1 MRGDEWRM
9 GCKRGWEEGDDEI
22 KREKAMRQHES
33 AREMELVGVRET
45 RRENDRVM

>member
-1 MRGDEWRM
+1 M
-9 GCKRGWEEGDDEI
+9 GMECKRGREEGDDEI

-33 AREMELVGVRET
+33 ARETELVGVRET

>member
-1 MRGDEWRM
+1 MRGDEWGM

-22 KREKAMRQHES
+22 KRKKAMRQHES
-33 AREMELVGVRET
+33 ARETELVGVRET

>member
-1 MRGDEWRM
+1 M

-22 KREKAMRQHES
+22 KREEAMRQHES
-33 AREMELVGVRET
+33 ASEMELVGVRET